1 MKINQGYI
9 PVCGCVNDRYRFS
22 AIQTVAVCFSKVFAR
37 PVNQDRSHG
46 CEPSDWLFRG
56 RGSKLPRDKAQA
68 SLRTPKARPWSA
80 VACYRPGLAKLAS
93 QSPALKAVK
102 KFSEDS
108 RPTGRLWLL

>member
-56 RGSKLPRDKAQA
+56 RGSKLP
-68 SLRTPKARPWSA
+68 PWFGE
-80 VACYRPGLAKLAS
+80 ACFAI
-93 QSPALKAVK
+93 PALRSCEKIQRTAA
-102 KFSEDS
+102 F
-108 RPTGRLWLL
+108 